1 MNKMYLN
8 IKNVCINENINTLT
22 KEENIEIKREI

>member
-1 MNKMYLN
+1 MTKMYLN
-8 IKNVCINENINTLT
+8 IKNVFIKENINTLT